1 MACRILVVEDDSDI
15 NALLCRIL
23 SGAGYRVDSAFSGT
37 EAQRCRKWKS
47 MIFCSW
53 I

>member
-1 MACRILVVEDDSDI
+1 MMDACRILVVEDDSDI

-37 EAQRCRKWKS
+37 EAQLRLQ
-47 MIFCSW
+47 MEGV
-53 I
+53 